1 MPPSS
6 GPLLVLWD
14 VDYTLLHTGGAGREW
29 SLAALAEVV
38 GRPVR
43 FGNISG
49 RTEKAIVYGVLR
61 ELGIEPTPDHVRRYA
76 QVLAARY
83 GRDAAELVSR
93 GGVLAGVREVLAA
106 LAGHPE
112 VVQTLVT
119 GNVPAVATAKLRAFG
134 LSEHL
139 NLEVAAYGG
148 EHEDRAELVRL
159 ARRRA
164 GMAAGDGRDTVVVG
178 DTVNDVVAARAAG
191 VRVLAVAS
199 GATTVDEL
207 AAAGADR
214 VLPDLADTP
223 VVLDALLGRDR

>member
-1 MPPSS
+1 M
-6 GPLLVLWD
+6 PLLVLWD

-29 SLAALAEVV
+29 SLAALAEVL

-43 FGNISG
+43 FGDISG

-61 ELGIEPTPDHVRRYA
+61 ELGIEPAPGYVERYA
-76 QVLAARY
+76 GVLATRY
-83 GRDAAELVSR
+83 GRDAGELVRR
-93 GGVLAGVREVLAA
+93 GGVLAGVREVLTA
-106 LAGHPE
+106 LAGYPD
-112 VVQTLVT
+112 VIQTLVT
-119 GNVPAVATAKLRAFG
+119 GNVPEIAAAKLRAFDLAG
-134 LSEHL
+134 HL
-139 NLEVAAYGG
+139 NLEMAAYGG

-164 GMAAGDGRDTVVVG
+164 GMAAADGRDTVVVG

-223 VVLDALLGRDR
+223 VVLEALLGRDQ